1 MFFSIQNV
9 ASEKYEVFCVLDPRL
24 RLRLDCGAIVD
35 GHSLVDC
42 VTDFENVLALL
53 VNDDREII
61 VGSDELFSCLEVV
74 EPKISDAELGRELS
88 SSFTRSVVV

>member
-1 MFFSIQNV
+1 MFLRIQNV
-9 ASEKYEVFCVLDPRL
+9 LSEKYKVFCVLNPRL
-24 RLRLDCGAIVD
+24 RLWFDCRAIVD

-61 VGSDELFSCLEVV
+61 VGSDELFSCLEAVK
-74 EPKISDAELGRELS
+74 PKISDAELGRELS
-88 SSFTRSVVV
+88 SRFTRSVVV